1 MRAGAPVPAMRQ
13 EAVEFE
19 TELRPATPTLNRHKA
34 L

>member
-1 MRAGAPVPAMRQ
+1 MRQ